1 MKTGRQKI
9 VLKKE
14 FGIRAVCGLLL
25 AVVVSGAGYAYAQ
38 DGAASGTEGT
48 VYSTVAEAEF

>member
-48 VYSTVAEAEF
+48 AYSTVAEAEF